1 MATLGWRRGAWI
13 APARESGSTEMP
25 LALSEHPVQ
34 PLVEFFDLAMMR
46 RAMLGIKQRA
56 ETAPKS

>member
-1 MATLGWRRGAWI
+1 LVHCVRGGI
-13 APARESGSTEMP
+13 GK
-25 LALSEHPVQ
+25 ALFHAAEDGTSRLNL
-34 PLVEFFDLAMMR
+34 LVEFFDLAMMR